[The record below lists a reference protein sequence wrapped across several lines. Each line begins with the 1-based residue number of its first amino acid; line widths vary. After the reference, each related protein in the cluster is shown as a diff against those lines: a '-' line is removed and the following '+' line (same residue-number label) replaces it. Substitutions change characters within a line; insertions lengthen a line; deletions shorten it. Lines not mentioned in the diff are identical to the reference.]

1 MQDLN
6 KIFKEIENC
15 SKDELSA
22 NLGKLKEKVDSIFQ
36 TQQNNFTKLN
46 QIGTALSAESNLNV
60 LLELIVTAAMEFTN
74 ADGGTLYRTT
84 DDEKHLKFEILRT
97 ASLDF
102 KMGGTT
108 GKECPFYPIKLF
120 LEDEKPNHQQVAAYV
135 ALTGET
141 VNIPDVYEV
150 SGFDFQG
157 TKGFDQKTGYRSKSM
172 LVIPL
177 KNHEN
182 EIIGV
187 LQLLN
192 AQNKENEII
201 AFSGE
206 TQKIIESLAS
216 QAAIALTNTQLI
228 KGLSDLL
235 EAFIQ
240 VIAGAIDEKSPYT
253 GGHIRRVA
261 EITLMIAEAIH
272 KTKEGRFAKVK
283 FTPEN
288 MHELKVAGWLHD
300 IGKITTPEYVV
311 DKATKLETIYDR
323 IHTVVTRFEIL
334 KRDVQIEVLEQK
346 AKLLAEGKTNEAQV
360 LEAEL
365 QSKLSEI
372 EDDCNFIKQV
382 NIGGEFLSDDKVER
396 VQSIASKYTVTVDGE
411 TQSFLSEN
419 EVYNLSI
426 RKGTL
431 TQEERNVINHHIVV
445 TIDMLESLPYPKKL
459 KNVPEFAGGH
469 HETLIGT
476 GYPKGLTAD
485 ELSLEAKIM
494 AVADIFEALTAQD
507 RPYKDGKKMS
517 EAMRILGF
525 FVKDQ
530 HIDGD
535 ILKAFVESGYCA
547 EYAKNELHP
556 NQLDSF
562 EFEGKTYDYTVYKE
576 HAKKCFE
583 AKQKEIE
590 QREKEKTVTKY

>member
-1 MQDLN
+1 MQNLN
-6 KIFKEIENC
+6 KIFSELENC
-15 SKDELSA
+15 PKNEFGK
-22 NLGKLKEKVDSIFQ
+22 NLTKLKNQADSIFKA
-36 TQQNNFTKLN
+36 QQSNFTKLN
-46 QIGTALSAESNLNV
+46 QIGSALSAESNLNV

-97 ASLDF
+97 TSMNF

-108 GKECPFYPIKLF
+108 GKEIPFYPIYLF
-120 LEDEKPNHQQVAAYV
+120 PEGKPNHEQVAAYV
-135 ALTGET
+135 AITGET

-150 SGFDFQG
+150 SGFNFQG
-157 TKGFDQKTGYRSKSM
+157 TKGFDRKTGYRSKSM

-177 KNHEN
+177 RNHEN

-192 AQNKENEII
+192 AQDKENQII
-201 AFSGE
+201 AFSKE

-216 QAAIALTNTQLI
+216 QAAVALTNTQLI

-235 EAFIQ
+235 EAFIK

-272 KTKEGRFAKVK
+272 KTKKGRFAQIN
-283 FTPEN
+283 FSQEN
-288 MHELKVAGWLHD
+288 MNELKVASWLHD

-311 DKATKLETIYDR
+311 DKAKKLETIYDR
-323 IHTVVTRFEIL
+323 INTVATRFEIL
-334 KRDVQIEVLEQK
+334 KRDVKIEFLEQK
-346 AKLLAEGKTNEAQV
+346 AKLISEGKTKEAQV
-360 LEAEL
+360 LEVEL
-365 QSKLSEI
+365 QSKISEI
-372 EDDCNFIKQV
+372 EDDCGFLKQV
-382 NIGGEFLSDDKVER
+382 NVGGEFLSDDKVER
-396 VQSIASKYTVTVDGE
+396 IVSIAKKYRVTIGCE
-411 TQSFLSEN
+411 EQSFLSEN

-431 TQEERNVINHHIVV
+431 TPEERNIINHHIVV

-459 KNVPEFAGGH
+459 RNVPEFAGGH
-469 HETLIGT
+469 HETLTGS
-476 GYPKGLTAD
+476 GYPKGLTED

-507 RPYKDGKKMS
+507 RPYKEGKKMS
-517 EAMRILGF
+517 EAIRILGF
-525 FVKDQ
+525 FVKDR

-535 ILKAFVESGYCA
+535 ILKVFIESGYCA
-547 EYAKNELHP
+547 DYAKNELHP
-556 NQLDSF
+556 NQLDAF

-576 HAKKCFE
+576 HAQKCFDE
-583 AKQKEIE
+583 KKKQIE
-590 QREKEKTVTKY
+590 QKSKVKTVATY

>member
-1 MQDLN
+1 MEDLN
-6 KIFKEIENC
+6 KIFSELETC
-15 SKDELSA
+15 SKEELSS
-22 NLGKLKEKVDSIFQ
+22 NLTKLKNQVDSIFK
-36 TQQNNFTKLN
+36 TQRSNFTKLN

-60 LLELIVTAAMEFTN
+60 LLELIVTAAMDFTN

-84 DDEKHLKFEILRT
+84 DDDKHLKFEILRT

-108 GKECPFYPIKLF
+108 GKDIPFYPIKLF
-120 LEDEKPNHQQVAAYV
+120 PDGQPNHQQVAAYV

-192 AQNKENEII
+192 AQDQKNEII
-201 AFSGE
+201 AFSKE

-228 KGLSDLL
+228 KGLNDLL
-235 EAFIQ
+235 EAFIK

-261 EITLMIAEAIH
+261 EVTLMIAEAIH

-283 FTPEN
+283 FSPEN

-334 KRDVQIEVLEQK
+334 KRDVQIEFLEQK
-346 AKLLAEGKTNEAQV
+346 AKLLAEGKANEAQV

-365 QSKLSEI
+365 QSKISEI
-372 EDDCNFIKQV
+372 EDDCNFVKQV
-382 NIGGEFLSDDKVER
+382 NVGGEFLSDDKVER
-396 VQSIASKYTVTVDGE
+396 VETIAKKYKVTVDGE
-411 TQSFLSEN
+411 HQNFLSEN

-431 TQEERNVINHHIVV
+431 TAEERNVINHHIVV

-459 KNVPEFAGGH
+459 RNVPEFAGGH

-476 GYPKGLTAD
+476 GYPKGLTED

-525 FVKDQ
+525 FVKDR

-576 HAKKCFE
+576 HAQKCFDE
-583 AKQKEIE
+583 KKKQIE
-590 QREKEKTVTKY
+590 QKIKEKTVTTY

>member
-1 MQDLN
+1 MEDLN
-6 KIFKEIENC
+6 KIFSELETC
-15 SKDELSA
+15 SKEELGS
-22 NLGKLKEKVDSIFQ
+22 NLTKLKYQVDSIFK
-36 TQQNNFTKLN
+36 TQRSNFTKLN

-60 LLELIVTAAMEFTN
+60 LLELIVTAAMDFTN

-84 DDEKHLKFEILRT
+84 DDDKHLKFEILRT

-108 GKECPFYPIKLF
+108 GKDIPFYPIKLF
-120 LEDEKPNHQQVAAYV
+120 PDGQPNHQQVAAYV

-192 AQNKENEII
+192 AQDQKNEII
-201 AFSGE
+201 AFSKE

-228 KGLSDLL
+228 KGLNDLL
-235 EAFIQ
+235 EAFIK

-261 EITLMIAEAIH
+261 EVTLMIAEAIH

-283 FTPEN
+283 FSPEN

-334 KRDVQIEVLEQK
+334 KRDVQIEFLEQK
-346 AKLLAEGKTNEAQV
+346 AKLLAEGKANEAQV

-365 QSKLSEI
+365 QSKISEI
-372 EDDCNFIKQV
+372 EDDCNFVKQV
-382 NIGGEFLSDDKVER
+382 NVGGEFLSDDKVER
-396 VQSIASKYTVTVDGE
+396 VETIAKKYKVTVDGE
-411 TQSFLSEN
+411 HQNFLSEN

-431 TQEERNVINHHIVV
+431 TAEERNVINHHIVV

-459 KNVPEFAGGH
+459 RNVPEFAGGH

-476 GYPKGLTAD
+476 GYPKGLTED

-525 FVKDQ
+525 FVKDR

-576 HAKKCFE
+576 HAQKCFDE
-583 AKQKEIE
+583 KKKQIE
-590 QREKEKTVTKY
+590 QKIKEKTVTTY